1 MSQEIVGCILGL
13 VSVFLLISL
22 SSYIGLDTFNL
33 IHHRF
38 GYINNLGGI
47 VGAGLAEAFLG
58 SIGIAGYVSIVICV
72 WMAVCAFRGAPMR
85 SQIAR
90 LLGIVSASILL
101 AITCHIVFKNHL
113 PEMSLLQGGFV
124 GKNIG
129 HFLQSYFNTT
139 GSLLIVGTGFI
150 VTFIMSTKI
159 YIGQCIQSLLKDETN
174 EPCIQEPESA
184 PRPSLKNL
192 SLVASATPP
201 RRAPGRSNA
210 SKKPKA
216 TETSNDDTETAIDAA
231 TYDTATEE
239 SKTPA
244 IDHSF
249 ESLIGFQ
256 GSYSLPSTR
265 LLKAGDGGAT
275 RMSKSELKE
284 NSKKL
289 CEHLLSFQITGE
301 VTSIARG
308 PVITTYEFK
317 PSAGIKLSK
326 IASLQDDLGVILGT
340 NALRVVAPIPGKTV
354 VGFEVPRTEVETISL
369 KDLLSDDSFY
379 DKKLKI
385 PIAIGKST
393 TGEPVFA
400 DLTAMPH
407 LLVAGATGSGKS
419 VFINSLIISLLYRLS
434 PQDLRLI
441 LVDPKMLELSVFEG
455 VPHLITNVIT
465 NNNVAYNA
473 LAWAVLE
480 MERRYQRMAETNSK
494 NIESYNSKH
503 RSDRFPYI
511 VIVVDELADL
521 MLSGGERVEIA
532 ITRLAQKARAAGIH
546 LVIATQRPS
555 TDVVTGLIKANIP
568 SRISF
573 KVPSGVDSRTVL
585 DTGGAE
591 ELLGRGDSLMLQ
603 PAIPIRRLHGCFVSE
618 EELSRV
624 VKFIKAGRDHSKNY
638 ISFPDVMP
646 PE

>member
-1 MSQEIVGCILGL
+1 M
-13 VSVFLLISL
+13 
-22 SSYIGLDTFNL
+22 
-33 IHHRF
+33 
-38 GYINNLGGI
+38 
-47 VGAGLAEAFLG
+47 
-58 SIGIAGYVSIVICV
+58 
-72 WMAVCAFRGAPMR
+72 
-85 SQIAR
+85 
-90 LLGIVSASILL
+90 
-101 AITCHIVFKNHL
+101 
-113 PEMSLLQGGFV
+113 
-124 GKNIG
+124 
-129 HFLQSYFNTT
+129 
-139 GSLLIVGTGFI
+139 
-150 VTFIMSTKI
+150 
-159 YIGQCIQSLLKDETN
+159 
-174 EPCIQEPESA
+174 
-184 PRPSLKNL
+184 
-192 SLVASATPP
+192 
-201 RRAPGRSNA
+201 
-210 SKKPKA
+210 
-216 TETSNDDTETAIDAA
+216 
-231 TYDTATEE
+231 
-239 SKTPA
+239 
-244 IDHSF
+244 
-249 ESLIGFQ
+249 
-256 GSYSLPSTR
+256 
-265 LLKAGDGGAT
+265 
-275 RMSKSELKE
+275 
-284 NSKKL
+284 
-289 CEHLLSFQITGE
+289 
-301 VTSIARG
+301 
-308 PVITTYEFK
+308 
-317 PSAGIKLSK
+317 
-326 IASLQDDLGVILGT
+326 
-340 NALRVVAPIPGKTV
+340 
-354 VGFEVPRTEVETISL
+354 EVETISL

-400 DLTAMPH
+400 DLTTMPH

-455 VPHLITNVIT
+455 IPHLITNVIT

-480 MERRYQRMAETNSK
+480 MERRYQRMSETNSK

-503 RSDRFPYI
+503 RSDKFPYI

-591 ELLGRGDSLMLQ
+591 ELLGRGDSLMIQ

-618 EELSRV
+618 EELARV
-624 VKFIKAGRDHSKNY
+624 VKFIKAGKDYSKNY